1 MTQIT
6 LRASYPHTPAMEPRP
21 MKAQA
26 IWAFADTVRRQ
37 VLGSMHRGPVQPRA
51 VAGRLTAAVVNGI
64 AMHFVWDFENTIQD
78 ERRRQVA
85 GMCEHSPDEPGQVM
99 ISINPREV
107 ADRPDLERSTFGHEL
122 GHGLYDMPAAVH
134 ERRGLRMEYEGEA
147 SRRYRRL
154 GGSLHGSDEMDW
166 NEWRANEFMGAF
178 LAPPVAFHQ
187 SLVRLANEHG
197 LPLLNRPSLGKIGL
211 PIIDIRRADVDALE
225 ETVDRLGEAFGITPD
240 FARVRMRKYGLIT
253 KQKE

>member
-1 MTQIT
+1 
-6 LRASYPHTPAMEPRP
+6 

-122 GHGLYDMPAAVH
+122 GHGLSDMPAAVH

>member
-6 LRASYPHTPAMEPRP
+6 LRAAYPHTPAMEPRP

-122 GHGLYDMPAAVH
+122 GHGLYDMIGNVWEWTDDWWDLHVAPSSPCCVMDNPRGGTSGGSLDPAMPQVRIGRKVIKGGSHLCAPT
-134 ERRGLRMEYEGEA
+134 YC
-147 SRRYRRL
+147 RRYRPAAR
-154 GGSLHGSDEMDW
+154 SPQMVDSSTSH
-166 NEWRANEFMGAF
+166 
-178 LAPPVAFHQ
+178 
-187 SLVRLANEHG
+187 
-197 LPLLNRPSLGKIGL
+197 IGFRCVL
-211 PIIDIRRADVDALE
+211 RESA
-225 ETVDRLGEAFGITPD
+225 
-240 FARVRMRKYGLIT
+240 
-253 KQKE
+253 